1 MRSTNGDD
9 QSMKQDPSSKT
20 RTQITRTGSRLQSVD
35 NAPWLAPTLKVFCTV
50 STTARSFFKPHCR
63 CLVFTHDAHRGASEH
78 AFWNDASEHASEVLQ
93 STLFGTL
100 QMACQADFGC
110 SAALREDVGCL
121 AALPREYCHRV
132 LLAFVFFR
140 CVCFFCLAARLATWS
155 GSMLRKRSLRF
166 IVVEALLCQLA
177 LQHSATTQMAS
188 GEHGVCLWLEL
199 KRLRTRQSCTGACSL
214 ITVMAN
220 VLSNN
225 AHI

>member
-110 SAALREDVGCL
+110 SAALREDV
-121 AALPREYCHRV
+121 AAWQHGHENT
-132 LLAFVFFR
+132 AIVFSWLSYFS
-140 CVCFFCLAARLATWS
+140 VASVFFCLAARLATCS

-177 LQHSATTQMAS
+177 LQHSSTTQMA
-188 GEHGVCLWLEL
+188 
-199 KRLRTRQSCTGACSL
+199 
-214 ITVMAN
+214 
-220 VLSNN
+220 
-225 AHI
+225 